1 MLRHRHGN
9 LTSAA
14 EFYRPAL
21 QPFSLPLSDGPG
33 ARAGAHRRVR
43 PVFTGGVI
51 ARIFVAMQADEG
63 NAFVDAV
70 VRPLGFCEKLHKP
83 FRLLQRR
90 AIKDKST

>member
-14 EFYRPAL
+14 EFYRAAL
-21 QPFSLPLSDGPG
+21 QLFSLPLSDGPG

-43 PVFTGGVI
+43 PVFTVAVNRTHI
-51 ARIFVAMQADEG
+51 VAMQTDEE

-70 VRPLGFCEKLHKP
+70 FIPP
-83 FRLLQRR
+83 WLL
-90 AIKDKST
+90 